1 MTNLILILTLGSAW
15 LIHRNYLSEAGLK
28 AKIFLWGGAVLA
40 APMLGYMVDNF
51 MSFVSA
57 VVAILAVVVLFLFF
71 FGGSNPSTERIRGAH
86 LATAK
91 DVMRR
96 LKKENCVA
104 TIGDIPIPVRA
115 EPMHFLLAGAPGS
128 GKSLSFASLMRSA
141 RERGQRGIV
150 VDVGGEFLKQFYRK
164 GDVILNPLDQRGRPW
179 SPYAEMRGP
188 WDSDRIAKSIIA
200 DGDGNERE
208 WNTYA
213 QQFIGAIMRRTWET
227 GNPSNGQL
235 MHLAT
240 TASSDELAGLLAGLP
255 AAALLDPGAGKM
267 LASVRGIVGAHLAP
281 FSYLDPATGVDSFS
295 VKSWV
300 ESEGDSW
307 LFLTVRD
314 DQLAT
319 MKALIS
325 ALLDVAI
332 SGLLAMDADPDRRVW
347 FFLDEFASLG
357 RVQSIE
363 PLLTKARKYG
373 GVGVIGLQSL
383 SQFRSTYGRENAQ
396 TLLGCLGTWLVLRSP
411 DAETSDYLS
420 KFLGE
425 EELRRVSESG
435 NDQGVSWS
443 ERIER
448 SRVVMPSTL
457 QALPDRSGYLNIV
470 GDIPICEV
478 TIPIPPREVDTAPAF
493 VEKSVA
499 KPTLSAAPFVPE
511 SQPVF
516 QPVIGLENEQEAVR

>member
-1 MTNLILILTLGSAW
+1 MTNLILILTLGAAW
-15 LIHRNYLSEAGLK
+15 LIQRNYMTDSNLK
-28 AKIFLWGGAVLA
+28 ARIFLWGGAVLA
-40 APMLGYMVDNF
+40 APLLGLMTDTF
-51 MSFVSA
+51 MGFVSV
-57 VVAILAVVVLFLFF
+57 VVAVLSVVVLFLFF
-71 FGGSNPSTERIRGAH
+71 FGGSNPSTGRIRGAH

-96 LKKENCVA
+96 LKNEECAA
-104 TIGDIPIPVRA
+104 TIGEIPVPVRA

-128 GKSLSFASLMRSA
+128 GKSLSFSALMRSA

-150 VDVGGEFLKQFYRK
+150 VDVGGEFLKRFYRD
-164 GDVILNPLDQRGRPW
+164 GDVILNPLDQRGRAW
-179 SPYAEMRGP
+179 SPFAEMRGP
-188 WDSDRIAKSIIA
+188 WDSDRIAKSIVA

-213 QQFIGAIMRRTWET
+213 QQFIGAIMRRTWEA
-227 GNPSNGQL
+227 GNPSNSQL

-240 TASSDELAGLLAGLP
+240 TASSDELAGLP
-255 AAALLDPGAGKM
+255 ASALLDPGAGKM
-267 LASVRGIVGAHLAP
+267 LASVCGIVGVHLAP
-281 FSYLDPATGVDSFS
+281 FSYLDPAAGVDAFS
-295 VKSWV
+295 VKNWV

-332 SGLLAMDADPDRRVW
+332 SGLLALDADPDRRVW

-373 GVGVIGLQSL
+373 GVGVVGLQSL
-383 SQFRSTYGRENAQ
+383 SQFRSTYGREQAQ

-435 NDQGVSWS
+435 NDQGTSWS
-443 ERIER
+443 ERIEK
-448 SRVVMPSTL
+448 SRVVMPATL

-470 GDIPICEV
+470 GDIPTCEV
-478 TIPIPPREVDTAPAF
+478 LIPIPPREVDTAPAF
-493 VEKSVA
+493 VEKTA
-499 KPTLSAAPFVPE
+499 TKPTLSAGPFVPQ
-511 SQPVF
+511 SLPVF
-516 QPVIGLENEQEAVR
+516 QPVTGLENEQEAAR

>member
-1 MTNLILILTLGSAW
+1 MTNLIFLLTLGVAW
-15 LIHRNYLSEAGLK
+15 LIHRNYLAEAGLM
-28 AKIFLWGGAVLA
+28 AKIYLWGGAVLA
-40 APMLGYMVDNF
+40 APLLGLMVDDF
-51 MSFVSA
+51 MAFVGV
-57 VVAILAVVVLFLFF
+57 VVAILAVAVLFLFF
-71 FGGSNPSTERIRGAH
+71 FRSGPSTARIRGAH
-86 LATAK
+86 LASAK
-91 DVMRR
+91 DVQRR
-96 LKKENCVA
+96 LKKEKCAA
-104 TIGDIPIPVRA
+104 TIGEIPIPVRA

-128 GKSLSFASLMRSA
+128 GKSLSFSVLMRSA
-141 RERGQRGIV
+141 RKRGQRGIV
-150 VDVGGEFLKQFYRK
+150 VDVGGEFLKRFYRD
-164 GDVILNPLDQRGRPW
+164 GDVILNPLDQRGQAW
-179 SPYAEMRGP
+179 SPFAEMRGT
-188 WDSDRIAKSIIA
+188 WDSDRIAKSIVA

-213 QQFIGAIMRRTWET
+213 QQFIGAIMRRTWEA

-281 FSYLDPATGVDSFS
+281 FSYLDPAAGTDAFS
-295 VKSWV
+295 VKDWV
-300 ESEGDSW
+300 EGGGDSW
-307 LFLTVRD
+307 LFLTARD

-332 SGLLAMDADPDRRVW
+332 SGLLSLSADPDRRVW

-373 GVGVIGLQSL
+373 GVGVVGLQSL
-383 SQFRSTYGRENAQ
+383 SQFRSTYGREQAQ

-435 NDQGVSWS
+435 SDQGVSWS
-443 ERIER
+443 ERIEK
-448 SRVVMPSTL
+448 SRVVMPATL
-457 QALPDRSGYLNIV
+457 QALPDRRGYLNIV
-470 GDIPICEV
+470 GDIPTCEV
-478 TIPIPPREVDTAPAF
+478 TIPIPPRAVDTAPAF
-493 VEKSVA
+493 LDKSAV
-499 KPTLSAAPFVPE
+499 KPTLSAASFAPE
-511 SQPVF
+511 SQPAF
-516 QPVIGLENEQEAVR
+516 QPANGPESEQEAAR